1 MPTTASTTT
10 GANMSVAGDLRPRSL
25 FVEHL
30 WRLDVAETK
39 RRLALVR
46 AACRA
51 ASIEAGGDVELDAAL
66 ARVDGD
72 LLYAAQRAVETLA
85 NELALHE
92 RDRGPP
98 PDTPA
103 TAPTVRLARLPRLT
117 PRTTP

>member
-1 MPTTASTTT
+1 MTA
-10 GANMSVAGDLRPRSL
+10 VQPRGV
-25 FVEHL
+25 FVDAL
-30 WRLDVAETK
+30 WRLDLVETK

-51 ASIEAGGDVELDAAL
+51 ASIEAGGDKELDAAL
-66 ARVDGD
+66 ARVDAD

-85 NELALHE
+85 TELALHE

-103 TAPTVRLARLPRLT
+103 AEPTPPPVRYARLPRLT
-117 PRTTP
+117 PRTSP

>member
-1 MPTTASTTT
+1 MRTPAET
-10 GANMSVAGDLRPRSL
+10 RPRSL

-30 WRLDVAETK
+30 WCLDLAETK

-92 RDRGPP
+92 RDWGPP
-98 PDTPA
+98 PDTPPVSA
-103 TAPTVRLARLPRLT
+103 VRPARLPRIL
-117 PRTTP
+117 PRSP